1 MESNDKDSL
10 GKLIEDVEQV
20 AACGCC
26 QYFGGGVDGSC
37 HGCPADADDGPCD
50 KSVFKD
56 ISCRLHALMPH
67 DRKGVEIKPG
77 DTIKSPGGKEQ
88 VCITDVLLVPAI
100 VKSEGADVTTYAMP
114 WLWHVV
120 QPDSWEKLEQDATL
134 CPHDYLTNKDASDK
148 RYGIEA
154 MTAMAADL
162 VRRAKALTKAG
173 EQG

>member
-1 MESNDKDSL
+1 MESDDKDSL
-10 GKLIEDVEQV
+10 SGLIDDVEQ
-20 AACGCC
+20 AAVCGVCSYYGR
-26 QYFGGGVDGSC
+26 QEDDGC
-37 HGCPADADDGPCD
+37 DGCPAYVDDGPCEG
-50 KSVFKD
+50 SVLD
-56 ISCRLHALMPH
+56 DVAHRLHALMPH

-162 VRRAKALTKAG
+162 VRRAKALAKAG